1 MDRKRVL
8 DTEFQM
14 PSMRLDGKVALVTG
28 GSRGLGLAIAQALA
42 TSGASVAVAARNRE
56 ELNHAVEL
64 IQATGAQATG
74 IATDVGVVDEV
85 RAMIGGTLAT
95 FGGLDIL
102 VNCAGVNFR
111 RPVDTFS
118 EDDWD
123 KLMAIN
129 LKGAFFASQEAAQ
142 VMRAKKWGRIINIGS
157 IAYEMV
163 VPNVALY
170 AISKGGMKAMTHAF
184 AVELARDGITVN
196 SIAPGRFWTQMTD
209 AVFSKPD
216 LYDSAVSVIPMER
229 PGLPADLAGAAIMLA
244 SDAGSYITGQTIYV
258 DGGWMVNGG
267 TKA

>member
-1 MDRKRVL
+1 M
-8 DTEFQM
+8 
-14 PSMRLDGKVALVTG
+14 DGKVALVTG

-42 TSGASVAVAARNRE
+42 ISGANVAIAARNRE

-64 IQATGAQATG
+64 IRASGAQATG
-74 IATDVGVVDEV
+74 IVTDVSVVQEV
-85 RAMIGGTLAT
+85 SAMVGGTVAI

-102 VNCAGVNFR
+102 VNCAGINFR
-111 RPVDTFS
+111 RPVDTFT

-129 LKGAFFASQEAAQ
+129 LKGAFFASQEAAR
-142 VMRAKKWGRIINIGS
+142 VMRAKRWGRIINIGS

-170 AISKGGMKAMTHAF
+170 AISKGGMKAMTHAL
-184 AVELARDGITVN
+184 AVELAKDGITVN

-209 AVFSKPD
+209 AVFSKPE
-216 LYDSAVSVIPMER
+216 LYASAVSVIPMER
-229 PGLPADLAGAAIMLA
+229 PGVPADLAGAAIMLA
-244 SDAGSYITGQTIYV
+244 SDAGSYITGQTIFV
-258 DGGWMVNGG
+258 DGGWMVNGA